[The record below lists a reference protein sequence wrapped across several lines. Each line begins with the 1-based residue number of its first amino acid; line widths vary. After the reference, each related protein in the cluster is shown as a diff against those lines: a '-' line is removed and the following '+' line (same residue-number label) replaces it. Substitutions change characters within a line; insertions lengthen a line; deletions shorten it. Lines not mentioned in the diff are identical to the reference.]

1 MEPVKPG
8 LLGLSTELLFHIIDY
23 VHPSSHLSLALTC
36 SKLHHH
42 SRPILDHHRAARS
55 VVSDLQPESV
65 LELLRGAE
73 SCSVELWHVR
83 ELELWGNRSSSEEW
97 RAWDAGMTGMVRLA
111 NVEPIES
118 NLGREEIMGFFSMAK
133 QWWDIPEGEFDAA
146 RNELET
152 GGDGFL
158 KMLLIAS
165 CLRLHSIRFAK
176 EKEQYMHTS
185 LRWMAKAVSWSMD
198 SGRWPPGFQSLRNV
212 AIGVSTGVP
221 RVPEE
226 EENHNPGG
234 LQLEFLDFAAV
245 LNLPGIHSV
254 YIRDLYPDWEDEGD
268 DNPDAVRENYRLEPR
283 SSTIQHIYIDRAQGL
298 QIFYDPFLSIG
309 KDLQSMT
316 LRGLDDWTQCDD
328 TDAIPEALSRNYPDT
343 FRKMTFYRP
352 TGLHGYRCGVYMPD
366 QIGDPFPGMRQL
378 SVGISDID
386 LLAMAEI
393 DTEPSVEAYVD
404 YWCNGFLPKNLEVI
418 MIWGEPGN
426 GDDWLQLDDDVM
438 MDFIDTAIAAVIKAG
453 TYKNLKVIYLDDIER
468 QTETQRP
475 RVCFQKSIA
484 AGRKMGVHV
493 YTLTNREDGGYWR
506 EFPAAADR
514 FDLKT
519 GPFGER
525 PASWRINRREGV
537 WEDPGCEGCG
547 ECEECLRVYP
557 EHVWKSAAASV
568 AEGSEQLDV

>member
-1 MEPVKPG
+1 MEASQANI
-8 LLGLSTELLFHIIDY
+8 LGLSAELLFHIIDY
-23 VHPSSHLSLALTC
+23 VHPSSHLPLALTC
-36 SKLHHH
+36 SQLHRH
-42 SRPILDHHRAARS
+42 SQSILARHRAAHS
-55 VVSDLQPESV
+55 IASDLQPETV

-73 SCSVELWHVR
+73 TCSVELWHVR
-83 ELELWGNRSSSEEW
+83 ELELWGNRSTWEDW
-97 RAWDAGMTGMVRLA
+97 RAWDVSETGLIRLA
-111 NVEPIES
+111 DTEPIEA
-118 NLGREEIMGFFSMAK
+118 NLQREEIMGFFSMVK
-133 QWWDIPEGEFDAA
+133 QWWDIPEYEFDAA

-152 GGDGFL
+152 GADGFL

-165 CLRLHSIRFAK
+165 CPRLYSIRFAK
-176 EKEQYMHTS
+176 EKERDMHMS

-212 AIGVSTGVP
+212 AIGVSTGAP
-221 RVPEE
+221 REE
-226 EENHNPGG
+226 EEQNHDGF
-234 LQLEFLDFAAV
+234 QLEFMDFAAV
-245 LNLPGIHSV
+245 LNLPSIHNL
-254 YIRDLYPDWEDEGD
+254 YIRDLYPDWEEEGQDDED
-268 DNPDAVRENYRLEPR
+268 SVMENYRLEPR

-298 QIFYDPFLSIG
+298 QVFYHPFLGVS
-309 KDLQSMT
+309 KDLKSMT

-328 TDAIPEALSRNYPDT
+328 TDIIPEALSKNYPDT

-366 QIGDPFPGMRQL
+366 AIREPFSGMRQV

-393 DTEPSVEAYVD
+393 DSKPSIEAYVD
-404 YWCNGFLPKNLEVI
+404 YWCGPFLPENLEVI

-426 GDDWLQLDDDVM
+426 GDDWLELDDDVM
-438 MDFIDTAIAAVIKAG
+438 MDFIDTAIAAVIRAG

-475 RVCFQKSIA
+475 RICFQKAIA
-484 AGRKMGVHV
+484 AGREMGVHV

-506 EFPAAADR
+506 GFPAAADK

-525 PASWRINRREGV
+525 PVSWRINRREGV

-557 EHVWKSAAASV
+557 AHVWKSAAVSV
-568 AEGSEQLDV
+568 AES

>member
-42 SRPILDHHRAARS
+42 SRPILDRHRAARS

-221 RVPEE
+221 RVLEE

-328 TDAIPEALSRNYPDT
+328 TDAIPEALSRNYPRHVPED
-343 FRKMTFYRP
+343 
-352 TGLHGYRCGVYMPD
+352 
-366 QIGDPFPGMRQL
+366 
-378 SVGISDID
+378 D
-386 LLAMAEI
+386 LLQA
-393 DTEPSVEAYVD
+393 DGPSWIQKLTQSQALKRTSTIGVTGS
-404 YWCNGFLPKNLEVI
+404 CQRTSRVI

-484 AGRKMGVHV
+484 AGREMGVHV

>member
-1 MEPVKPG
+1 MGTNQPS
-8 LLGLSTELLFHIIDY
+8 LLRLSTELLFNIIDY

-36 SKLHHH
+36 SKLHRH
-42 SRPILDHHRAARS
+42 SQPILDRHRAAHS
-55 VVSDLQPESV
+55 IVSDLQPESV

-97 RAWDAGMTGMVRLA
+97 RAWDVGMTGTVQLA
-111 NVEPIES
+111 DAEPIES
-118 NLGREEIMGFFSMAK
+118 NLEREEIMGFFSMSK
-133 QWWDIPEGEFDAA
+133 QWWDIPEAEFDAA

-158 KMLLIAS
+158 KMLMIAS
-165 CLRLHSIRFAK
+165 CPRLHSIRFAK
-176 EKEQYMHTS
+176 EKEDYMHKS
-185 LRWMAKAVSWSMD
+185 LHWMAKAVRWSMD
-198 SGRWPPGFQSLRNV
+198 SGRWPPGFQSLRNI
-212 AIGVSTGVP
+212 AIGVWTGVLTP
-221 RVPEE
+221 PEVQQE
-226 EENHNPGG
+226 WELG
-234 LQLEFLDFAAV
+234 FVDFAAV
-245 LNLPGIHSV
+245 LNLPAIHSV
-254 YIRDLYPDWEDEGD
+254 YIRDLYPQWEEEGND
-268 DNPDAVRENYRLEPR
+268 DPASVEENYRLDPR
-283 SSTIQHIYIDRAQGL
+283 SSTIQHIYIDRGQGL
-298 QIFYDPFLSIG
+298 QIFYDPFLSVG

-316 LRGLDDWTQCDD
+316 LRGLEDWTQCDD
-328 TDAIPEALSRNYPDT
+328 TDAIPESLSRNYPDT

-366 QIGDPFPGMRQL
+366 QIREPFPGMRQL

-386 LLAMAEI
+386 LFAMAEI
-393 DTEPSVEAYVD
+393 DSKPTVEAYVD

-426 GDDWLQLDDDVM
+426 GNDWLELDDDVM
-438 MDFIDTAIAAVIKAG
+438 MDYTDAAIAAVIRAG
-453 TYKNLKVIYLDDIER
+453 TYKDLKVIYLDDIER

-484 AGRKMGVHV
+484 AGREMGVHV

-506 EFPAAADR
+506 EFPVAADK

-557 EHVWKSAAASV
+557 EHVWKSVATSI
-568 AEGSEQLDV
+568 AEGPEKMDV